1 MSWLHDQI
9 TRFDL
14 KAEPGETRF
23 LLCSNRGRLVMVL
36 AAGDEQ
42 AGEKM
47 KVRDPGRLQGR
58 ASDYWR
64 IFNQLEGD

>member
-1 MSWLHDQI
+1 MRHGFTVFI
-9 TRFDL
+9 ML
-14 KAEPGETRF
+14 KQGKV
-23 LLCSNRGRLVMVL
+23 VMVL